1 MSDRGI
7 ERSTFLEVNL
17 LKLGL
22 VDEEALENI
31 NNKFFIM
38 DVRYFSLI
46 YLAAVVMS
54 ALHPSVRFV
63 LCWFVGSRANSVA
76 PYLCVHKIT
85 AGAIHVDVSQ
95 ATRSAGSRSADI
107 HVCVL
112 PVHTITTAC
121 APPPLYPLHRV

>member
-46 YLAAVVMS
+46 YLAAVVVVTPVC
-54 ALHPSVRFV
+54 AFCSVLV
-63 LCWFVGSRANSVA
+63 CGVPCQLCGCVSI
-76 PYLCVHKIT
+76 CVHKIT
-85 AGAIHVDVSQ
+85 ADGIHVDVSQ